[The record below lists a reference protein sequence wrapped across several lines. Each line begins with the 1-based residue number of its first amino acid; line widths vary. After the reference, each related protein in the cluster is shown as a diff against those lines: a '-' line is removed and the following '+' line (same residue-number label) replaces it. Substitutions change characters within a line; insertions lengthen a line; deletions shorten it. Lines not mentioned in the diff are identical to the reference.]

1 MLETGFVDL
10 RVGVGVEGDTSREQ
24 VFVSLAEGSVASV
37 ETIEEGSLRPESC
50 YCHEV
55 FGEGSCLVAADV
67 VGSSH
72 SLAGREVSYQVL
84 LVPHLPNTIGERDS
98 DSKRETLG
106 HSHDHDTHSNNEILN

>member
-10 RVGVGVEGDTSREQ
+10 GVGVGVEGDTSREQ

-37 ETIEEGSLRPESC
+37 ETIEEHSLRPESC
-50 YCHEV
+50 YSHEV

-72 SLAGREVSYQVL
+72 SLAGREESYQVL
-84 LVPHLPNTIGERDS
+84 LVPHLANTIGQRDS

-106 HSHDHDTHSNNEILN
+106 HSDDHDTHSNNEILN